1 MDYFLARQVTGICCS
16 NDMMALGVY
25 RKCAHYGLRIPEN
38 ISVVGFDN
46 IILSEILNPPLT
58 TAALPIDQLARTAVE
73 LAIRLSR
80 GESSPEG
87 GGLLFQPEMVIR
99 DSTRFRG
106 APPPGYNRKESET
119 P

>member
-1 MDYFLARQVTGICCS
+1 MKWSMTMTGTLFS
-16 NDMMALGVY
+16 RM
-25 RKCAHYGLRIPEN
+25 
-38 ISVVGFDN
+38 
-46 IILSEILNPPLT
+46 
-58 TAALPIDQLARTAVE
+58 E

-106 APPPGYNRKESET
+106 APRPGYNRKESET